1 MVSTR
6 QQSNVGS
13 GGDNSG
19 SESVGTT
26 RSVRHTT
33 SQTQSGHSGHEIVPV
48 SSSSSSQPYVSNL
61 KLLDLPHEVLEK
73 IFSYIGYK
81 NVSHMRLV
89 SSHMKIPCST

>member
-26 RSVRHTT
+26 RSVRHSA
-33 SQTQSGHSGHEIVPV
+33 SQSHSGHEIVPV
-48 SSSSSSQPYVSNL
+48 SSSSSSQPYVSNV

-89 SSHMKIPCST
+89 SVHKYNIL

>member
-26 RSVRHTT
+26 RSVRHT
-33 SQTQSGHSGHEIVPV
+33 SQSQSGHNGHEIVPV
-48 SSSSSSQPYVSNL
+48 SSSSSSQPFVSNV

-89 SSHMKIPCST
+89 SS